1 MSDAAEFQQAKKPD
15 SQPQFLQIVAK
26 PSRVVRKVEAKPE
39 PKLTRVAFAVSRLM
53 EFCSKRELQNQTG
66 HSVYD
71 WPLVVAKELFDNAL
85 DACEEAEVAPDI
97 TVIVEQDRIIVQD
110 NANGIDAKTIESIL
124 DYTIRVSSREAY
136 VSPTRGAQGNALK
149 TILAMGYVLQ
159 GAAGDAAGVT
169 IIETRGVAHRIEF
182 RADHINNQ
190 PKIIHTT
197 TPVADRHRNQ
207 VHDPLA
213 RAGPLGSGPVQAAR
227 QGVCLVQSAPHGARG
242 LVRSRVHQRDGD
254 QSQLGKM
261 AAAQPDQRPLVRR
274 SRGCSVISP
283 RMWPE
288 TAISARAARCASS
301 SPNFAGSP
309 GPRFSARSSTKSA
322 ARINRWRASSAP
334 IRSTAPALPS
344 CWKRCSGTASRSPR
358 SILASSAPG
367 TSKSGS

>member
-1 MSDAAEFQQAKKPD
+1 MSASARPGIQQAKKTD
-15 SQPQFLQIVAK
+15 SEPQFLQIVAK

-66 HSVYD
+66 HSVYE

-97 TVIVEQDRIIVQD
+97 TVIVEPDRIIVQD

-149 TILAMGYVLQ
+149 TILAMGYVLE

-169 IIETRGVAHRIEF
+169 IIETSGVAHRIEF

-197 TPVADRHRNQ
+197 APS
-207 VHDPLA
+207 PIG
-213 RAGPLGSGPVQAAR
+213 AGTKFTIHWPAPELLDTQRTGSSNSSGRMSGSIRTSRCAGSG
-227 QGVCLVQSAPHGARG
+227 
-242 LVRSRVHQRDGD
+242 
-254 QSQLGKM
+254 
-261 AAAQPDQRPLVRR
+261 
-274 SRGCSVISP
+274 SV
-283 RMWPE
+283 
-288 TAISARAARCASS
+288 TSS
-301 SPNFAGSP
+301 S
-309 GPRFSARSSTKSA
+309 T
-322 ARINRWRASSAP
+322 
-334 IRSTAPALPS
+334 
-344 CWKRCSGTASRSPR
+344 
-358 SILASSAPG
+358 
-367 TSKSGS
+367 